1 MCMNVLTACTYVHH
15 VLVRRGHPDSL
26 ELELGCCVPSVGAGT
41 QNNSGPLQE
50 QQVLLTVE
58 SSLELHETGSC

>member
-50 QQVLLTVE
+50 QQVLLTV
-58 SSLELHETGSC
+58 